1 MNPSEEQL
9 RHLECRGNN
18 TLLYVLVIVVILLVT
33 AYLYKQ
39 YYMPTPKTIELPTS
53 PQTKELTDLANSLKT
68 STTPNT
74 QTALE
79 SASDEGDVNSALSA
93 TIESHLDSV
102 EKTV

>member
-68 STTPNT
+68 STT